1 MPVSVINN
9 NIAYQRAMTDLSR
22 ADRQGGVHRERLS
35 SGARLNSGRDGA
47 GHLAVS
53 EGMRGEIGGLTA
65 GARNAEK
72 AIDQIRTAEGA
83 VGEVNS
89 ILIRMRELATQASSG
104 TLNDSNREALDSEFN
119 QLKEYID
126 RIAKL
131 ASYNNQSLLS
141 GFGNEIDE
149 QLSTLVADSA
159 DAGIRRIVLSGASV
173 GSYTFS
179 DQQGDNTIT
188 LGDGTTTQTVDLG
201 TRLQDGSVSEG
212 TTVVADFDRLG
223 VKVILAGNDVE
234 GADGVYDDG
243 DLDGKTLI
251 IESGTGGTFQ
261 LGSDG
266 KGADRLEYDIDD
278 LSVDSPL
285 LNIGNLSVAT
295 QSGSRSALGKIDAV
309 IDRVSGVRGTLG
321 AIQNRLEH
329 TINFTESAI
338 EGVVTSESTIRDADF
353 ALESSQLARSQIL
366 RDFSV
371 AGMLQSAV
379 SVDIVMS
386 LLS

>member
-1 MPVSVINN
+1 M
-9 NIAYQRAMTDLSR
+9 
-22 ADRQGGVHRERLS
+22 
-35 SGARLNSGRDGA
+35 
-47 GHLAVS
+47 
-53 EGMRGEIGGLTA
+53 
-65 GARNAEK
+65 
-72 AIDQIRTAEGA
+72 
-83 VGEVNS
+83 
-89 ILIRMRELATQASSG
+89 G
-104 TLNDSNREALDSEFN
+104 T
-119 QLKEYID
+119 
-126 RIAKL
+126 
-131 ASYNNQSLLS
+131 
-141 GFGNEIDE
+141 
-149 QLSTLVADSA
+149 
-159 DAGIRRIVLSGASV
+159 
-173 GSYTFS
+173 YTFS

-201 TRLQDGSVSEG
+201 TGLQDGSVSEG
-212 TTVVADFDRLG
+212 TTVVANFDRLG
-223 VKVILAGNDVE
+223 VKVVLAGNDVR

-243 DLDGKTLI
+243 DLDGKTLT

-266 KGADRLEYDIDD
+266 KSADRLEYDIED

-295 QSGSRSALGKIDAV
+295 QSGSRSAMGKIDAV

-329 TINFTESAI
+329 TINFTESVI
-338 EGVVTSESTIRDADF
+338 EGVVASESTIRDADF
-353 ALESSQLARSQIL
+353 AFESSQLARSQIL

-371 AGMLQSAV
+371 AGMLNSAV